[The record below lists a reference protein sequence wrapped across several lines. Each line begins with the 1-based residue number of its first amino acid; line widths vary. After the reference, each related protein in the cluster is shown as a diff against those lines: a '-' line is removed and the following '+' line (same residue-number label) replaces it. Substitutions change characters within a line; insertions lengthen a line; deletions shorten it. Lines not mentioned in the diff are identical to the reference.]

1 MEKKTRNTIAI
12 TALSVIALA
21 GIGWFIYDKI
31 KIKKLN
37 AQLSTPEEM
46 QQKIDDK
53 LSDIPDGP
61 IEDTPVD
68 PDVMPNIEYD
78 DNGEPIDNSA
88 PADYGDTT
96 ASDGYDIL
104 IVYAKSSARVRSQP
118 NTNSN
123 IVTTASLGD
132 VYFVVGSSQESDGL
146 WYNVDDGS
154 GTSGWMRSDVVTTD

>member
-21 GIGWFIYDKI
+21 GIGWFIYDKL

-46 QQKIDDK
+46 EQTIDNN

-68 PDVMPNIEYD
+68 PDFMPNMDYD
-78 DNGEPIDNSA
+78 DNGNPIA
-88 PADYGDTT
+88 PSE
-96 ASDGYDIL
+96 SDSSDVL
-104 IVYAKSSARVRSQP
+104 IVYAKSSARLRSEPSTSSTILGTFQE
-118 NTNSN
+118 
-123 IVTTASLGD
+123 GD
-132 VYFVVGSSQESDGL
+132 VFFVIDSSQESDGL
-146 WYNVDDGS
+146 WYSVDDLAGN
-154 GTSGWMRSDVVTTD
+154 TGWFRSDVVTTD